1 MSHASPHQ
9 HPHAARRLQSS
20 WTAAELSALEAGM
33 VSTLSVPAESVT
45 ATASGDLATVT
56 VSLAEP
62 AVMARS
68 AALIAQV
75 NAPTFVTTVVAA
87 APALA
92 SLSLTVAQAAVV
104 TMVLFAPSSPPPMP
118 PPPPPSP
125 PSPPPPWSPGAL
137 NCYAIGTGDNQTY
150 VLGTMDASGTLIC
163 PPSPPSE
170 TGATWQTAVFIG
182 VGVLGGLI
190 VVCGLMTVVLMMM
203 RNRQRARAL
212 KNLQAA
218 ASSESPVDSRPD
230 DPKKKRGKPRN
241 YIGTRKKNTVA
252 PISGEEGGVLLG
264 GAQSRMPHP
273 EDGQPVGE
281 RAPAGANVLEPG
293 QGYAA
298 NYPMPTQPGMAL
310 APRRPAFAINR
321 GVQCAVG
328 AFKAARAAD
337 GARCRAA
344 AAYAIVGQNPICA
357 PPGMAAAQL
366 SAAAQQPGAQY
377 PPQQPGALPPPS
389 TRMPPPP
396 PPGAGG
402 LQPMPQ
408 RGPPG
413 LQPIGGVPARGGP
426 PGLPPRGGGGPP
438 GLGGGL
444 APLQPLQRPR

>member
-1 MSHASPHQ
+1 
-9 HPHAARRLQSS
+9 
-20 WTAAELSALEAGM
+20 M

-170 TGATWQTAVFIG
+170 AGATWQTAVFIG

-310 APRRPAFAINR
+310 APAAGQPSRSTEEFNAQLERLRQQGPPIQAP
-321 GVQCAVG
+321 G
-328 AFKAARAAD
+328 AAQLQRMPS
-337 GARCRAA
+337 
-344 AAYAIVGQNPICA
+344 VGQNPICA